1 MNDADTGIVSNG
13 REGVW
18 CFLYFW
24 FVFEVDGHKKDSKG
38 LRTKIDFDCWFWNR
52 HTIGVTIASRCE
64 ALGFRFWMSMA
75 WFVLISMVWNRIIES
90 IIC

>member
-38 LRTKIDFDCWFWNR
+38 LRTKIDCDYWF
-52 HTIGVTIASRCE
+52 
-64 ALGFRFWMSMA
+64 
-75 WFVLISMVWNRIIES
+75 RIDI
-90 IIC
+90 